1 MKKNNKV
8 LVISEIGV
16 NHNGKLQIAK
26 KMVKKAADAGAD
38 VVKFQFFKTEKLVTT
53 YAKKANYQLKF
64 DNKKNTQF
72 EMLKKLEFS
81 FKNFL
86 SISKLCKKL
95 KIEFCVSCFDIESLN
110 LLKKIKV
117 KRIKIPSGE
126 ITNYPL
132 LKKIAKMR
140 KKIIMSTGMSTIT
153 EINSAIDVL
162 LKNGSKIK
170 DITLLQ
176 CNSEYPSPYKDAN
189 LLAIKQ
195 LKNVFKTSVG
205 YSDHTKGIEASL
217 AAVALGASVIEKH
230 ITLKKSSKGPDHQS
244 SIEPN
249 EFKRLVNS
257 IRNIEIALGGG
268 KKIVTNSENKNKK
281 VVRKSIVA
289 SQNISKGEKFT
300 LKNLDTKRPGNGISP
315 MLINKVI
322 GKKANKNYKYNEAI
336 KI

>member
-1 MKKNNKV
+1 
-8 LVISEIGV
+8 
-16 NHNGKLQIAK
+16 
-26 KMVKKAADAGAD
+26 
-38 VVKFQFFKTEKLVTT
+38 
-53 YAKKANYQLKF
+53 
-64 DNKKNTQF
+64 
-72 EMLKKLEFS
+72 
-81 FKNFL
+81 
-86 SISKLCKKL
+86 
-95 KIEFCVSCFDIESLN
+95 
-110 LLKKIKV
+110 
-117 KRIKIPSGE
+117 
-126 ITNYPL
+126 
-132 LKKIAKMR
+132 MR

-153 EINSAIDVL
+153 EIKSAIDVL

-217 AAVALGASVIEKH
+217 AAVALGASVVEKH

-322 GKKANKNYKYNEAI
+322 GKKANKNYKYNETI